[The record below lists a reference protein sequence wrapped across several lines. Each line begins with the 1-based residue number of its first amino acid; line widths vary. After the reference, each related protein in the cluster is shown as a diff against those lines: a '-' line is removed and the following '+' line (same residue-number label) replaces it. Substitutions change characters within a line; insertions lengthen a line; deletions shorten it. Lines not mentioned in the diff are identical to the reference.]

1 MNKPGDDQK
10 KTTSRKALLLGGL
23 AHIIHDGFTDMLYV
37 FFPIWQV
44 QFSLSFMQIGL
55 LKTAFSGAMAAFQIP
70 AGILATRI
78 GEIRL
83 LLLGT
88 ALVSSSICF
97 LGWAST
103 PLWLGCLLLCGGIG
117 ESVQH
122 PLSSSLITNAYTET
136 KERRIA
142 LSTYNVSG
150 DMGKLIF
157 PALAAV
163 LISGY
168 NWQTASQVMGFIGMV
183 FVIILLWLGK
193 NIPQEV
199 AKSAAEKP
207 QEHHGCFG
215 WQGYQ
220 SFWSLAMIG
229 FIDSATR
236 MGFLTLFP
244 FLLQGK
250 GAGISTIGLAL
261 SFLFAGGAIGKFVC
275 GILATKFGI
284 LRSVIATEVATALC
298 IIGMMIFPLH
308 AALVLA
314 PILGIALNGTSSA
327 VYGSIPEVVAKE
339 RCRQAFTIFYT
350 VTIGASAVSP
360 FLYGMVSDIFSLKMT
375 LVLIAV
381 VVLLTIPL
389 TIPLKG
395 KLVH

>member
-1 MNKPGDDQK
+1 MQRSCNEQ
-10 KTTSRKALLLGGL
+10 KTTRRNALFIGGL
-23 AHIIHDGFTDMLYV
+23 AHLIHDGFTDMLYV

-55 LKTAFSGAMAAFQIP
+55 LKTVFSGAMATFQIP
-70 AGILATRI
+70 AGILASRM

-88 ALVSSSICF
+88 ALVSSAVCF

-103 PLWLGCLLLCGGIG
+103 PIWLGCLLLCGGIG

-122 PLSSSLITNAYTET
+122 PLASSLISNAYTEA
-136 KERRIA
+136 KERRVA

-150 DMGKLIF
+150 DMGKLIV
-157 PALAAV
+157 PATAAV
-163 LISGY
+163 LISEF
-168 NWQTASQVMGFIGMV
+168 NWQIASQFLGLVGMLV
-183 FVIILLWLGK
+183 VIILFCLGK
-193 NIPQEV
+193 NLPQV
-199 AKSAAEKP
+199 VVKSVEQQP
-207 QEHHGCFG
+207 QAHDGCFA

-236 MGFLTLFP
+236 MGFLTLYP
-244 FLLQGK
+244 FLLQEK
-250 GAGISTIGLAL
+250 GAGIPTIGLAL

-284 LRSVIATEVATALC
+284 LRSVITTEVATALC
-298 IIGMMIFPLH
+298 VVGMILLPLQ
-308 AALVLA
+308 AALLLA
-314 PILGIALNGTSSA
+314 PLLGIALNGTSSA
-327 VYGSIPEVVAKE
+327 VYGSIPEVVAPEK
-339 RCRQAFTIFYT
+339 CGQAFSIFYT
-350 VTIGASAVSP
+350 VTIGASAISP
-360 FLYGMVSDIFSLKMT
+360 FLYGMSSDMIGLKMT
-375 LVLIAV
+375 LVLIGM